1 MNISY
6 KGMKQELSP
15 KIEKKMD
22 AKFAKI
28 SKLLEK
34 KGEKEAHVVVTSER
48 HLYCVEI
55 TVQYYG
61 HQLIGKGSDTDLL
74 NALSEAC
81 EKLEIQAVKTR
92 GRWREKH
99 RRTEA
104 PAPAPEPAAPKG
116 KAVSKAKATALA
128 TAKANGAA
136 RIFKVN
142 HHEKRKPMTL
152 DEAVMEME
160 QNQDYLVYRDADD
173 GVRVLV
179 RRRDGHLD
187 LIEG

>member
-15 KIEKKMD
+15 KIQKKMD

-34 KGEKEAHVVVTSER
+34 RGEKEAHVMVSSER
-48 HLYCVEI
+48 HLHRVEI
-55 TVQYYG
+55 TIQFYG
-61 HQLIGKGSDTDLL
+61 HQLVGEGSDADLL

-81 EKLEIQAVKTR
+81 EKLETQAVKARTK
-92 GRWREKH
+92 WREKG
-99 RRTEA
+99 RRAEA
-104 PAPAPEPAAPKG
+104 PAPPREPAA
-116 KAVSKAKATALA
+116 VKAKAK
-128 TAKANGAA
+128 AKSNGAA
-136 RIFKVN
+136 QQVFKVN

-160 QNQDYLVYRDADD
+160 KNQDYLVYRDADKD
-173 GVRVLV
+173 CVTVLV
-179 RRRDGHLD
+179 RRRDGHFD

>member
-15 KIEKKMD
+15 KIQKRMD
-22 AKFAKI
+22 AKFAKL

-34 KGEKEAHVVVTSER
+34 RGEKEAHVMVTSER
-48 HLYCVEI
+48 HLHQVEI
-55 TVQYYG
+55 TIQFYG
-61 HQLIGKGSDTDLL
+61 HQLVAAGSDADLL

-81 EKLEIQAVKTR
+81 EKLETQAVKSR
-92 GRWREKH
+92 GKWREKH
-99 RRTEA
+99 RRAEA
-104 PAPAPEPAAPKG
+104 PAPAREPAA
-116 KAVSKAKATALA
+116 AKAA
-128 TAKANGAA
+128 AKSNAQSKTQAKSNGAA
-136 RIFKVN
+136 QQIFKVN

-160 QNQDYLVYRDADD
+160 QNQDYLVYRDADKD
-173 GVRVLV
+173 RVSVLV
-179 RRRDGHLD
+179 RRRDGHFD

>member
-15 KIEKKMD
+15 KIQKKMD

-34 KGEKEAHVVVTSER
+34 RGEKEAHVMVTSER
-48 HLYCVEI
+48 HLHRVEI
-55 TVQYYG
+55 TIQFYG
-61 HQLIGKGSDTDLL
+61 HQLAGEGSDADLL

-81 EKLEIQAVKTR
+81 EKLETQAVKTR
-92 GRWREKH
+92 AKWREKG
-99 RRTEA
+99 RRAEA
-104 PAPAPEPAAPKG
+104 PAPAREPAA
-116 KAVSKAKATALA
+116 AKVNS
-128 TAKANGAA
+128 KANGAA
-136 RIFKVN
+136 QQIFKVN

-160 QNQDYLVYRDADD
+160 KNQDYLVYRDADKD
-173 GVRVLV
+173 RVSVLV
-179 RRRDGHLD
+179 RRRDGHFD

>member
-15 KIEKKMD
+15 KIQKKMD

-34 KGEKEAHVVVTSER
+34 RGEKEAHVMVTSER
-48 HLYCVEI
+48 HLHRVEI
-55 TVQYYG
+55 TIQFYG
-61 HQLIGKGSDTDLL
+61 HQLVGEGSDADLL

-81 EKLEIQAVKTR
+81 EKLETQAVKTR
-92 GRWREKH
+92 AKWREKH
-99 RRTEA
+99 RRAEA
-104 PAPAPEPAAPKG
+104 PAPAREPAA
-116 KAVSKAKATALA
+116 AKAAQQ
-128 TAKANGAA
+128 
-136 RIFKVN
+136 IFKVN

-160 QNQDYLVYRDADD
+160 QNRDYLVYRDADKD
-173 GVRVLV
+173 CVTSAGTPA
-179 RRRDGHLD
+179 
-187 LIEG
+187 